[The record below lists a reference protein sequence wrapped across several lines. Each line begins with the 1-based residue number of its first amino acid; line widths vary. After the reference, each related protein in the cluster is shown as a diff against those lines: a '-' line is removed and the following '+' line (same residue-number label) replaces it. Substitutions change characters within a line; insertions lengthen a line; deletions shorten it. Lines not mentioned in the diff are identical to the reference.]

1 MKPIAAKRSR
11 IYMLIDNHKD
21 QWLVKAESMQHAQ
34 EIAEVKK
41 MKVKALFYDHPASFG
56 LHDDGNPIWDAVW
69 PC

>member
-11 IYMLIDNHKD
+11 IYMLIDNHKV

-41 MKVKALFYDHPASFG
+41 MKVRALFYEHPASFG
-56 LHDDGNPIWDAVW
+56 LDDEQNPMWEHI
-69 PC
+69 